1 MTTAAG
7 TLTHRALAGPGPRRE
22 QVRRRI
28 FWVLACV
35 LGLMVCAILI
45 WLLYLDLHQAMGW
58 QAFRWALVFACVP
71 VLPLGAVLVW
81 LDRFRPEP
89 VALLAVALLWGALVA
104 AYGSLKLNGWLTQ
117 QIGDVYGAT
126 PRAAV
131 FVAPWVEE
139 IAKGA
144 IVFAL
149 VIWRRHDFNAVAAG
163 IVYAGLA
170 GIGFAFTENIVYY
183 GQVFESVIRSG
194 AASGQALDAVQELF
208 RWRGLAAPFVHPMF
222 TMMTGL
228 GIGLAVRYQHV
239 GVRILAPVAGFCAAV
254 LLHMG
259 YNALASFVPQGN
271 LTAVYVPILL
281 PTLAAV
287 LALVAAVRR
296 QERRIVAVRLNDY
309 TTFGWLPAEHI
320 DFIVSRPGR
329 RQARRHARQFGK
341 PELRRVRDFQR
352 TGIDLGLLRDRMVR
366 GVVGAAELPR
376 ERQLIE
382 TMRDFRGHVM
392 LPGAS
397 ESPLDR
403 RTGAASSW

>member
-1 MTTAAG
+1 
-7 TLTHRALAGPGPRRE
+7 
-22 QVRRRI
+22 
-28 FWVLACV
+28 
-35 LGLMVCAILI
+35 
-45 WLLYLDLHQAMGW
+45 
-58 QAFRWALVFACVP
+58 
-71 VLPLGAVLVW
+71 
-81 LDRFRPEP
+81 
-89 VALLAVALLWGALVA
+89 
-104 AYGSLKLNGWLTQ
+104 
-117 QIGDVYGAT
+117 
-126 PRAAV
+126 
-131 FVAPWVEE
+131 
-139 IAKGA
+139 
-144 IVFAL
+144 
-149 VIWRRHDFNAVAAG
+149 
-163 IVYAGLA
+163 
-170 GIGFAFTENIVYY
+170 
-183 GQVFESVIRSG
+183 
-194 AASGQALDAVQELF
+194 
-208 RWRGLAAPFVHPMF
+208 MF

-228 GIGLAVRYQHV
+228 GIGLAVRYRHV

-296 QERRIVAVRLNDY
+296 QERRMVAARLNDY
-309 TTFGWLPAEHI
+309 TTFGLLPAEHI

-329 RQARRHARQFGK
+329 RRARRHARQFGK

-366 GVVGAAELPR
+366 GVVGATELPR